1 MAWKV
6 EWTPEAQAWR
16 DGLVP
21 RDRRRIDKA
30 IHGLE
35 EHGPGLGRPRADSI
49 RGSRYHHMK
58 ELRSLGGHLRAL
70 FAFDR
75 NRTAVVLVGGDK
87 QGQWDRWYKV
97 SVPIADERLA
107 RHQRQTGQ
115 EARWRT
121 GERTAGRS
129 R

>member
-1 MAWKV
+1 
-6 EWTPEAQAWR
+6 
-16 DGLVP
+16 
-21 RDRRRIDKA
+21 
-30 IHGLE
+30 
-35 EHGPGLGRPRADSI
+35 
-49 RGSRYHHMK
+49 MK